1 MMKNI
6 MNSGHYIG
14 QMKKIG
20 GLWEANARLRRERD
34 ALQQQVYDLAA
45 RNVHLENE
53 IATHREESL
62 EIIHD
67 LHCQID
73 RARAQRRG

>member
-1 MMKNI
+1 MTNTDCI
-6 MNSGHYIG
+6 
-14 QMKKIG
+14 KIG
-20 GLWEANARLRRERD
+20 GLREANAKLRRERD

-53 IATHREESL
+53 ISVHREESL

-67 LHCQID
+67 LHVQLE
-73 RARAQRRG
+73 RARALRRG

>member
-1 MMKNI
+1 VLNI
-6 MNSGHYIG
+6 MNNGKYIG

-20 GLWEANARLRRERD
+20 GLREANAMLRRERD

-45 RNVHLENE
+45 KNADLVKRLD
-53 IATHREESL
+53 REETESF

-67 LHCQID
+67 LHCQLD